1 MHLEVIPSPWSNRLS
16 ENSQS
21 PAGVIVKTEK
31 DLKRRG
37 MNSLVWENAYQE
49 ETLFYHDSVLTLSES
64 TATLRLE
71 ENTEIHLAENTLV
84 TIEPLDKNAGS
95 EIRLKFTRG
104 DLRAKNPSGLTKIET
119 DQWTLDLSRGS
130 EVALRQKGDKNFE
143 VEVVKGQ
150 LDFQTENGTTSFNQ
164 NQVVNIENNQ
174 VSKTSEIAND
184 IKFQGPAYERVYSL
198 SSISQIPVS
207 WQGQAEKIE
216 ITAIGD
222 EENSEKIVTSLK
234 STDLNLAPG
243 RYALRLVDKN
253 KVSEVKEIE
262 IWKAPSLHLLA
273 PAPRDRLRTHEDV
286 TLIWSFIPEA
296 QSYKW

>member
-1 MHLEVIPSPWSNRLS
+1 MIFLFIEIVWLLMHLEVIPSPWSNRLS

-150 LDFQTENGTTSFNQ
+150 LDFQTENG
-164 NQVVNIENNQ
+164 
-174 VSKTSEIAND
+174 
-184 IKFQGPAYERVYSL
+184 R
-198 SSISQIPVS
+198 
-207 WQGQAEKIE
+207 
-216 ITAIGD
+216 
-222 EENSEKIVTSLK
+222 
-234 STDLNLAPG
+234 
-243 RYALRLVDKN
+243 
-253 KVSEVKEIE
+253 
-262 IWKAPSLHLLA
+262 LHLIKIKL
-273 PAPRDRLRTHEDV
+273 
-286 TLIWSFIPEA
+286 
-296 QSYKW
+296 